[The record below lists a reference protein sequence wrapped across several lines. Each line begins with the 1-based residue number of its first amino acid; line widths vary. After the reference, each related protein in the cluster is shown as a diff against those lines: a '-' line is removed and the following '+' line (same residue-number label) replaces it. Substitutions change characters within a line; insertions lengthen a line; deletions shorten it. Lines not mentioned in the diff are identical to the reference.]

1 METLLLVII
10 GILLLMIFALLAKV
24 YFLHKSTQ
32 EIADAFR
39 DRLAA
44 DTNTLIDTSTR
55 DPYMRKLA
63 TEINIQ
69 LRLLR
74 KERHR
79 YSKGD
84 LELKEAVTNISHDL
98 RTPLTA
104 ICGYLHLLRQEE
116 QSEAVTC
123 YLSVI
128 QNRVDMLVELMEE
141 LFRYSMVT
149 ATQALQ
155 PERMDVVRV
164 LEESLIS
171 FYAEFEEKGIVP
183 QIDLPGEPVY
193 CDADAGAVRRVFSNI
208 LGNVLKYSAG
218 DLSVKMDM
226 DGTVTFANDAPNLNA
241 VTVGRLFDRF
251 YTVEANQKATG
262 LGLSIAKTLI
272 ERMGGSIS
280 ADYIEGRL
288 RIKVNLTA

>member
-128 QNRVDMLVELMEE
+128 QNRVDMLVELTEE